1 MQAPKVTQ
9 GAAQDPGAKGYQQ
22 QLGYQQ
28 RAYKE
33 QLYSTKPSAPVNRTN
48 AGQLAPEVRV
58 VVLREQAPQPQPQQP
73 QQQPQQPTGNQRT
86 ASAAMLGAIVGAGV
100 AGGLLLAKLF
110 S

>member
-9 GAAQDPGAKGYQQ
+9 GAAQQPTRAVNQQ
-22 QLGYQQ
+22 PQQ
-28 RAYKE
+28 RSSGAPSK
-33 QLYSTKPSAPVNRTN
+33 SAPSAPVNRTQ

-58 VVLREQAPQPQPQQP
+58 VVVREAVPVPQQP
-73 QQQPQQPTGNQRT
+73 QQQPQQPAPTGNQRT
-86 ASAAMLGAIVGAGV
+86 ASAALLGAVVGAGV